1 MCPDGSRAGDC
12 LLRSCIVPSP
22 RDFEE
27 VHLRIERRSVL
38 VVIVLGAGLAS
49 AALLPAMRRPAG
61 ATSSGALLAP
71 PFQQSAAALADTSF
85 GRLIA
90 RISEP
95 GGWFD
100 TDNLISNESS
110 YLHIMGRLRALGIR
124 GGAYIGVGPDQNFS
138 YIAQIRPSL
147 AFILDIRR
155 DNLLEH
161 LLFKALLELAPTRI
175 GYLSL
180 LFGRSPPDDAARFR
194 DATVDVLVTTIDRA
208 TKQQRLFDAAADR
221 VAAAAA
227 GFGVAL
233 TQDDLDTIRRFHGE
247 FFAAGPDLRFTSF
260 GRAPRPYYP
269 TFRQLLLERD
279 RDGRQANWLA
289 SEASYAFLRTMQLEN
304 RIVPVVGNFAGPHAL
319 HEIGRVLRER
329 NERVTV
335 LYASNV
341 EFYLMQD
348 RIFDR
353 FADNVAALPFD
364 RNAVIIRSVF
374 GSVFGH
380 PQSVPGYA
388 STQLLQFMAAFVE
401 RHREGAYPTYGDL
414 VYLDYI
420 R

>member
-1 MCPDGSRAGDC
+1 M
-12 LLRSCIVPSP
+12 
-22 RDFEE
+22 
-27 VHLRIERRSVL
+27 
-38 VVIVLGAGLAS
+38 IVLGALLAS
-49 AALLPAMRRPAG
+49 AALLPAVRGPAG
-61 ATSSGALLAP
+61 AESAGASLTP
-71 PFQQSAAALADTSF
+71 PFSPSAAALTDSTF

-90 RISEP
+90 RVSEP

-110 YLHIMGRLRALGIR
+110 YLHVIGQLRALGIR

-138 YIAQIRPSL
+138 YIAETRPSL
-147 AFILDIRR
+147 AFVLDIRR

-161 LLFKALLELAPTRI
+161 LLFKALFELAPTRI
-175 GYLSL
+175 EYLSL
-180 LFGRSPPDDAARFR
+180 LFGRSRPDAPERFR
-194 DATVDVLVTTIDRA
+194 DATVDDLVTSIDRA
-208 TKQQRLFDAAADR
+208 SKQERVFDAASDR

-227 GFGVAL
+227 RFGVAL
-233 TQDDLDTIRRFHGE
+233 TQDDFDTIRRFHGE

-279 RDGRQANWLA
+279 REGRRANWMA
-289 SEASYAFLRTMQLEN
+289 SEQSYAFLRTMQLEN
-304 RIVPVVGNFAGPHAL
+304 RVVPVVGNFAGPHAL
-319 HEIGRVLRER
+319 REIAQVLRER
-329 NERVTV
+329 GLQVTV

-341 EFYLMQD
+341 EYYLMQD

-353 FADNVAALPFD
+353 FADNVAALPFG
-364 RNAVIIRSVF
+364 RNAVVIRSVF

-380 PQSVPGYA
+380 PQSMPGYA
-388 STQLLQFMAAFVE
+388 STQLLQFMASFVD
-401 RHREGAYPTYGDL
+401 RYRAGAYPTYGDL